1 MEKGLHVKGLCI
13 GTDQKVLVKDVDM
26 ILEDSKWV
34 ALIGESGSGKTLTG
48 LSIGGLLPKNIK
60 ITSGQIFLDGEA
72 LVELSEK
79 KIHELRGKRISYIF
93 QNYAEV
99 FIPHLPLCVQLHEIL
114 VVHSKL
120 DEQQRKTVISK
131 TLDEV
136 GLSYEFIQGRYSF
149 QLSGGQLQ
157 RVAIAA
163 AILLKP
169 RVIIADEPTTA
180 LDPQSAKQ
188 VLELLKKIKIKT
200 HCSILF
206 TTHDLSIARSY
217 ADEIAV
223 MYRGQIVEKGTS
235 KDLLSG
241 ASHEYTQKLIAADV
255 LLNKHPQTTNHSR
268 RRKDLGKSVHFRE
281 YPILEVH
288 KLTKQYCKQH
298 EVLKEV
304 SLKIKTGE
312 SVGLIGPSGCGKST
326 LARCILQLEPF
337 DGGELY
343 FKGRRIKGNL
353 KDVALHGSIQAV
365 FQQPALALNHQ
376 LTILDSL
383 MEPLDLLKRSFSQRR
398 QYRNQRMQLA
408 AQLMEQVDLSPKLL
422 QRYPQQ
428 LSGGQKQRVSIA
440 RAISTNPAFLILDE
454 PTASL
459 DMLVQAQ
466 IISLLQTLQK
476 KMNYS
481 ALVISHDY
489 RSLSKLS
496 DRVIRIEKGR
506 IGDLE
511 EMPQVSKG

>member
-1 MEKGLHVKGLCI
+1 MKKGLHIKGLCI
-13 GTDQKVLVKDVDM
+13 GTDQKMLVKDVD
-26 ILEDSKWV
+26 IRLEDSKWI

-48 LSIGGLLPKNIK
+48 LSVGGLLPKQIK
-60 ITSGQIFLDGEA
+60 IKSGQILLDGEA
-72 LVELSEK
+72 LEELSEK
-79 KIHELRGKRISYIF
+79 KIHALRGKRLSYIF
-93 QNYAEV
+93 QNYAEA
-99 FIPHLPLCVQLHEIL
+99 FIPHMPLSVQLHEIL
-114 VVHSKL
+114 VVHSDL
-120 DEQQRKTVISK
+120 DQEQRKFAISQA
-131 TLDEV
+131 LEEV
-136 GLSYEFIQGRYSF
+136 GLSYKFIDGRYSF

-157 RVAIAA
+157 RVAVAA

-180 LDPQSAKQ
+180 LDPQSAEQ
-188 VLELLKKIKIKT
+188 VLELLNKIKNNT

-206 TTHDLSIARSY
+206 TTHDLSIARYY

-223 MYRGQIVEKGTS
+223 MYRGQIVEKGPS
-235 KDLLSG
+235 KELLSG
-241 ASHEYTQKLIAADV
+241 ASHEYTQKLIAAEV
-255 LLNKHPQTTNHSR
+255 MLNKHPKSIDHSMR
-268 RRKDLGKSVHFRE
+268 YDQPRKAVHLKEF
-281 YPILEVH
+281 PILEVH
-288 KLTKQYCKQH
+288 KLKKQYCKQH
-298 EVLKEV
+298 DVLKEV
-304 SLKIKTGE
+304 SLNIKIGE

-343 FKGRRIKGNL
+343 FMGNRINGNL
-353 KDVALHGSIQAV
+353 KDVAIQGNIQAV
-365 FQQPALALNHQ
+365 FQQPGLALNHQ
-376 LTILDSL
+376 LNIFNSL
-383 MEPLDLLKRSFSQRR
+383 MEPLDLLKRNFAQRR
-398 QYRNQRMQLA
+398 QYRNKRMQLA
-408 AQLMEQVDLSPKLL
+408 VQLMEQVGLSPELL
-422 QRYPQQ
+422 HRYPQQ

-506 IGDLE
+506 IDDLE
-511 EMPQVSKG
+511 EMSQVSKG